1 MARELIKATVM
12 IMMMM
17 LVEEMKDLFMIWHE
31 NCRDLNIDSW
41 V

>member
-1 MARELIKATVM
+1 MARELRKATVM
-12 IMMMM
+12 IMMM
-17 LVEEMKDLFMIWHE
+17 LVEEMKDSFMIWHE